1 MRPCSRNIG
10 SWEEKASS
18 GSTQGECEI
27 VPLAAVET
35 GKPLPLPS
43 CQSVVLVQRSAA
55 AQTPPACQSASLSAP
70 FCALLIPSLA
80 ACRSAAFQASF
91 PAPKGGGFAAAIS
104 GAIWHRA
111 SASWSLSSSRAPAGW
126 TARRRR
132 QASSQGEQPL
142 QQCRTR
148 TIVTAR
154 NVLGRRAG
162 PVHA

>member
-1 MRPCSRNIG
+1 LRPCSRNIG

-91 PAPKGGGFAAAIS
+91 PAPKGGDLPQPSAARS
-104 GAIWHRA
+104 GTV
-111 SASWSLSSSRAPAGW
+111 LL
-126 TARRRR
+126 
-132 QASSQGEQPL
+132 PL
-142 QQCRTR
+142 G
-148 TIVTAR
+148 VFPP
-154 NVLGRRAG
+154 LGRPPVGQPGGGVRPVPRANSHCSSAELG
-162 PVHA
+162 Q